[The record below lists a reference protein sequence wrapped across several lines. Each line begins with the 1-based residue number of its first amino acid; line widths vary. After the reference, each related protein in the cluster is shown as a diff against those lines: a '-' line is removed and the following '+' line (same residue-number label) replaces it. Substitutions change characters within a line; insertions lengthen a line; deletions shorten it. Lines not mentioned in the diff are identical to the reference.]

1 LGLGREFRVLTRAAN
16 TDAAETSR
24 DEWLPATSASS
35 RAARVVGR
43 RRRKLLAWLLMLGL
57 PLECIE
63 PSGQHVNLAEVLLQ
77 GKNLPFQRSSLL
89 LPAATSF

>member
-1 LGLGREFRVLTRAAN
+1 
-16 TDAAETSR
+16 
-24 DEWLPATSASS
+24 
-35 RAARVVGR
+35 
-43 RRRKLLAWLLMLGL
+43 MLGL

>member
-1 LGLGREFRVLTRAAN
+1 
-16 TDAAETSR
+16 
-24 DEWLPATSASS
+24 
-35 RAARVVGR
+35 
-43 RRRKLLAWLLMLGL
+43 MLGL

-63 PSGQHVNLAEVLLQ
+63 LSGQHVNLADLLFQ